1 MTEITCF
8 SSLVDVGWFCGKI
21 RSGRAVG
28 RHEGKSV
35 NELRPWK
42 RLGSRTIHRSDRV
55 VIREDRLQLPDGG
68 ERHYPVMQL
77 GMSAGI
83 VPMTADGQVILI
95 RQYRHV
101 TDDFAWEIPGG
112 GLHPGESPDAAAQ
125 RELREEAG
133 YRAGRLRR
141 LGSFWP
147 NNAYLDEII
156 YVYLA
161 EDLTPDPLP
170 ADQDEQ
176 LERQSFPFAEAL
188 AMAQDDRIT
197 CGLTKLAIL
206 WTAAARAA
214 GPNG

>member
-1 MTEITCF
+1 
-8 SSLVDVGWFCGKI
+8 
-21 RSGRAVG
+21 
-28 RHEGKSV
+28 
-35 NELRPWK
+35 
-42 RLGSRTIHRSDRV
+42 
-55 VIREDRLQLPDGG
+55 
-68 ERHYPVMQL
+68 MQL

-147 NNAYLDEII
+147 NNAYLDEVIH
-156 YVYLA
+156 VYLA